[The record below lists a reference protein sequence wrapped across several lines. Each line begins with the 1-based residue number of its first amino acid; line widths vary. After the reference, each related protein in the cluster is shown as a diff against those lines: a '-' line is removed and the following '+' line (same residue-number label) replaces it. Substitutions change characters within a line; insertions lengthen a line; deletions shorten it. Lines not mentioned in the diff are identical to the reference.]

1 MWGTIAVALFALGP
15 NVNVN
20 PNFILYQEGPAKG
33 LFLGGNIPGLKQLLF
48 QLIGIGAVAIFTVV
62 FSWLAWSLIK
72 ATVGLRVSPEE
83 ELKGLDISEYGM
95 PAYSGFLFKQEYT
108 PEANRTLPKD

>member
-1 MWGTIAVALFALGP
+1 ML
-15 NVNVN
+15 
-20 PNFILYQEGPAKG
+20 
-33 LFLGGNIPGLKQLLF
+33 LGGNIPGLKQLLV
-48 QLIGIGAVAIFTVV
+48 QLLGIGAVAIFTVV
-62 FSWLAWSLIK
+62 LSWLAWSLIK
-72 ATVGLRVSPEE
+72 ATVGLRVSPEA